1 MATAN
6 TFGTP
11 DNSVGTLNGFFKETY
26 KKRVTLLYY
35 RITELQNY
43 RIRLL

>member
-11 DNSVGTLNGFFKETY
+11 NNTAGTLNGFFKETY
-26 KKRVTLLYY
+26 ADKLELL
-35 RITELQNY
+35 ILA
-43 RIRLL
+43 